1 MNEDYLEIQE
11 IPGALMVNDQN
22 KKRLLSL
29 FMDITNKTTITQPI
43 TRKYGTLRDRD
54 AMETEISHITSEIL
68 NRGLIQ
74 TKFSPRQIA
83 RIVIGFF
90 DDKSDNQIA
99 RDLEGEHLSRSVG
112 RARIR
117 LKLFRDT
124 DFHFPFDRAE
134 IQGLIDQGLSLKTI
148 SDKLG
153 ISYSSFRQYYHT
165 IQMESDS
172 AIDLHVERI
181 RAVMED
187 RDISEKMTSSALN
200 IALDQS
206 IESGELETIEEA

>member
-1 MNEDYLEIQE
+1 
-11 IPGALMVNDQN
+11 MVNDQN

-54 AMETEISHITSEIL
+54 AMETEISRITSEIL
-68 NRGLIQ
+68 DRGLIQ

-83 RIVIGFF
+83 RIIIGFF

-124 DFHFPFDRAE
+124 DFHFPFDRTE

>member
-1 MNEDYLEIQE
+1 
-11 IPGALMVNDQN
+11 MVNDQN

-29 FMDITNKTTITQPI
+29 FMDITSKTTITQPI

-54 AMETEISHITSEIL
+54 AMETEISRITSEIL
-68 NRGLIQ
+68 DRGLIQ

-124 DFHFPFDRAE
+124 DFHFPFDRTE

-187 RDISEKMTSSALN
+187 RDISEKMTSSALS